1 MYGLSE
7 LISTIRSLSIV
18 PLAFFESIDVGEGL
32 EPCRMT
38 FVAEVDGTAA

>member
-18 PLAFFESIDVGEGL
+18 PLASVDVDKGL
-32 EPCRMT
+32 EPCRIT
-38 FVAEVDGTAA
+38 FVAEVDDADV